1 MANSII
7 YYLKRVYNKEG
18 KEPHIS
24 CFLNFLKSDL
34 MFFYTYATLCGNP
47 IEGEEE
53 LLRKYMKAKQTKEAL
68 SRFIY
73 LCKIKKAKKSVEYDL
88 YFNSLD
94 MIKPHQKMEL
104 FSNNTIYY
112 FRLSDIINMWESCLL
127 KCDNMFCCPI
137 KMKNPYTNIEFTD
150 ANLHNIYQSILC
162 SHYQIP
168 KWITLFFEADFNI
181 TTFSYNNYTLLKE
194 VAIDDFMKNGST
206 FEKFENIINMT
217 HEYREYID
225 YITIDTPM
233 TFVEKR
239 RIVRKLSPF
248 LKNYLYGEYSCHPL
262 KKKRCKNLARRG
274 LKNYFDENDDIQTYR
289 HRPFPIGLLNSRFG
303 EQSNSRISR
312 RASVLN
318 SITSSINLNLP
329 PPPPPPPITLPSIAE
344 TNIVSLNPN
353 EQIENSTQHH
363 TNTVSQPPP
372 VIRTTRDDRAIVGNH
387 RSGSLFNLNLN
398 RRQTIDPFSPS
409 FTLNRTPRRA
419 NQNNSNATNSFNMRM
434 FNR

>member
-53 LLRKYMKAKQTKEAL
+53 LLRKYMKAKQTKDAL
-68 SRFIY
+68 RRFIY

-112 FRLSDIINMWESCLL
+112 FRLSDIINMWVSCLL

-150 ANLHNIYQSILC
+150 LNLHNIYQSILC

-168 KWITLFFEADFNI
+168 KWITFFFEADFNI
-181 TTFSYNNYTLLKE
+181 NTFSFNNYTLLKE

-225 YITIDTPM
+225 YITIDTPA

-248 LKNYLYGEYSCHPL
+248 LKNYLYGEYSCHPV
-262 KKKRCKNLARRG
+262 KKKRCKNLAKRG
-274 LKNYFDENDDIQTYR
+274 LKKYFDENDDIQTYR
-289 HRPFPIGLLNSRFG
+289 HRPFPIRLLNSSLG
-303 EQSNSRISR
+303 EQPDYRISR
-312 RASVLN
+312 RTSVLN
-318 SITSSINLNLP
+318 GITSRINLNLRQ
-329 PPPPPPPITLPSIAE
+329 PPPPPITLPSIAE

-353 EQIENSTQHH
+353 EQIEHSTQHN
-363 TNTVSQPPP
+363 TNTVAQPPP
-372 VIRTTRDDRAIVGNH
+372 IIRTTRDDRAIVGNH
-387 RSGSLFNLNLN
+387 RNGSLFNLNLN
-398 RRQTIDPFSPS
+398 RLHTVDPFSPS
-409 FTLNRTPRRA
+409 FTLDRTPRRA
-419 NQNNSNATNSFNMRM
+419 NRTNSNTTNSFNMRM